1 MKLSKKDLRPVQGPS
16 ETAPSL
22 HKCCSTEAARAV
34 AERNEWTFDGND
46 HVCDKNGQRICDSVE
61 ALAEKLTQA
70 RFITNGSL
78 QRLCGN
84 CPQQIVK
91 IPVGPWCRRRSC
103 WGRSRF

>member
-70 RFITNGSL
+70 RFITTNDGGVSWFPNWTEMD
-78 QRLCGN
+78 RYSDF
-84 CPQQIVK
+84 
-91 IPVGPWCRRRSC
+91 VGTVRSK
-103 WGRSRF
+103 